1 MAVDAARMTR
11 TNPVVPAG
19 PTGPTVANSVEFMHH
34 LIFPIEMLA
43 AAVVRGGFSN
53 ENQVLKRHLKGERS
67 F

>member
-1 MAVDAARMTR
+1 MTR

-19 PTGPTVANSVEFMHH
+19 PAGPTVANRVEYMQH
-34 LIFPIEMLA
+34 LFFPIEMLA

-53 ENQVLKRHLKGERS
+53 ENQVLKGHLKGERR